1 MPWRGYAEPLSSPPT
16 VPSPPVAQRRATE
29 TAAGTASP
37 GGRVLWLLGS
47 RCVEL
52 LLPSGR
58 VRTISHTGAG
68 LNGLN
73 VPAGS
78 RAVADPKR
86 PGQLYL
92 LENGSS
98 TLWSYDC
105 ASGRAESL
113 TPGAEA
119 TRFRSSLGS
128 RFVLCGRRLLVTGT
142 PNQGAHSPWIFD
154 LNAQKWSRLPDAP
167 CAILSS
173 AVAVDDDDAAICIL
187 GGWSK
192 MQSCHGYLQRLS
204 LKGRDGW
211 QVSSGQVPWRRPGA
225 ATTLADGRI
234 VVGFGWMECAS
245 AAPVGSRDFK
255 LLRRNGGAQQ
265 AETSASR
272 LVAMRMEGKLQVE
285 ELSTLPL
292 SDSFESLGEIFQMGG
307 RFLVCIGRDHVQMF
321 DMELASWQTWPLP
334 QELSM
339 DDSNSWVKHCGS
351 WAVAFNELP
360 ESGAENGAAGA
371 AFGDAW

>member
-1 MPWRGYAEPLSSPPT
+1 MVSLITRAEMFSTQLRLEEDDEIVGMPRYN
-16 VPSPPVAQRRATE
+16 V
-29 TAAGTASP
+29 
-37 GGRVLWLLGS
+37 VLADYE
-47 RCVEL
+47 VEL

-58 VRTISHTGAG
+58 VRSVRHA
-68 LNGLN
+68 GLN
-73 VPAGS
+73 VPSGS

-105 ASGRAESL
+105 GSGRAESL
-113 TPGAEA
+113 TVGAEA

-154 LNAQKWSRLPDAP
+154 LNAETWSRLPDAP

-173 AVAVDDDDAAICIL
+173 AVAVDDATIWVL

-204 LKGRDGW
+204 LNGRPSGW
-211 QVSSGQVPWRRPGA
+211 QVSSGFLPWRRPGA
-225 ATTLADGRI
+225 CTPLADGRI
-234 VVGFGWMECAS
+234 VAALGWMECAS
-245 AAPVGSRDFK
+245 ATPVGSRDFK
-255 LLRRNGGAQQ
+255 LLRRNGGAQR

-272 LVAMRMEGKLQVE
+272 LVAMQMEQGKLQVE
-285 ELSTLPL
+285 ELSTLPC
-292 SDSFESLGEIFQMGG
+292 SDSFESLGEIFQMGAG

-321 DMELASWQTWPLP
+321 DMELGSWQTWPLP
-334 QELSM
+334 QELSR

-351 WAVAFNELP
+351 WAVAFENLP
-360 ESGAENGAAGA
+360 EPGAAGA
-371 AFGDAW
+371 ADGALGDAW